1 MENDIRFTIDRLTVS
16 VSPSRAILGKIGAR
30 DSSRVIR
37 KMLGEQPVVNI
48 IFASAPSQ
56 MDVLSKL
63 MLEQGIDWSR
73 INAFHMDEYIGLP
86 ADAPQSFGNYLRVRF
101 FSKLPFKNVYY
112 IDGMTTDVEK
122 ECQRYSKLLQD
133 NPVDITF
140 LGIGENGH
148 LAFIDPYIGG
158 F

>member
-16 VSPSRAILGKIGAR
+16 VSPSRAVLGKIGAR
-30 DSSRVIR
+30 DSSGVIR
-37 KMLGEQPVVNI
+37 KLLDKQPVVNI

-56 MDVLSKL
+56 MDVLSEL

-101 FSKLPFKNVYY
+101 FF
-112 IDGMTTDVEK
+112 EAAFQ
-122 ECQRYSKLLQD
+122 ECLLYRWYD
-133 NPVDITF
+133 H
-140 LGIGENGH
+140 GC
-148 LAFIDPYIGG
+148 
-158 F
+158 